1 MILSTELLF
10 RSRPKKIQ
18 IPRIRYR
25 RESSLTDEPLV
36 PSLALLRSA
45 VEGLVVTGEDGGQ
58 KVEVTRG
65 REIALVDPGRE
76 QRE

>member
-1 MILSTELLF
+1 M
-10 RSRPKKIQ
+10 
-18 IPRIRYR
+18 RYR

-36 PSLALLRSA
+36 PSLALLRRA
-45 VEGLVVTGEDGGQ
+45 VEGLIVTGEDGGQ